1 MNDRNAYA
9 NDIAVIRGESSGALF
24 ACGMWLRIGFV
35 GASAAVAGVVAL
47 FGGDGTPL
55 SALALAVGGAA
66 LTVFGWR
73 RAYAA
78 VDATE
83 HPESSAGGT
92 AASAGVSTAV
102 GA

>member
-1 MNDRNAYA
+1 MNERNAYA
-9 NDIAVIRGESSGALF
+9 NGIAVIQGEGSGALW
-24 ACGMWLRIGFV
+24 ACGMWLRVGFV

-78 VDATE
+78 VDAAERRETG
-83 HPESSAGGT
+83 ARGT
-92 AASAGVSTAV
+92 ASVGVRTAAGA
-102 GA
+102 